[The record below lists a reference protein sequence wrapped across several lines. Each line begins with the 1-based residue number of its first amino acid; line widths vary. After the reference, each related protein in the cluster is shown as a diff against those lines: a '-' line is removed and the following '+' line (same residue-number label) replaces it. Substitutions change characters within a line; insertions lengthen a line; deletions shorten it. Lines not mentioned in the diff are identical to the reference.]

1 MINLKLSHR
10 RRFLHFAAGAV
21 VLPELSRIARAQVY
35 PNKPVRI
42 VVPVPAGGPPDL
54 AARLIGQWLAERL
67 GQPFVVE
74 NRASAGGNVGTEGV
88 VRAPAD
94 GYTLL
99 LAFAG
104 SAINATLFEKL
115 DYNFI
120 RDIAPVA
127 SINHIP
133 LVLVSNPSFPAKT
146 VPELIAY
153 AKANPGKVNMATAG
167 VGTLPQVA
175 GELFKMLAGTH
186 IVSVRYRGSAPAV
199 TDLLGGQVEVA
210 FLDTVSTIEHIK
222 SGRLRALGV
231 STGKRLDVLPDVATV
246 GESVPGFEATG
257 WCGLCSPRAT
267 PAEIIDLLNRE
278 VNAGLVHPKI
288 RTRLADFGAIP
299 FVTLPG
305 GFATFIVD
313 ETQKWGK
320 VIKFAN
326 IKPE

>member
-1 MINLKLSHR
+1 MGLSR
-10 RRFLHFAAGAV
+10 RQFLHIAAGAAA
-21 VLPELSRIARAQVY
+21 LPALSRSAGAQTY
-35 PNKPVRI
+35 PTRPVRI
-42 VVPVPAGGPPDL
+42 IAATAPGGVPDIL
-54 AARLIGQWLAERL
+54 ARLIGPLLSEQL
-67 GQPFVVE
+67 GHQFVVE
-74 NRASAGGNVGTEGV
+74 NRPGGGNNIGTEAV
-88 VRAPAD
+88 VRASSD

-99 LAFAG
+99 LVDSSG
-104 SAINATLFEKL
+104 AINATLYDKL
-115 DYNFI
+115 NYNFI

-127 SINHIP
+127 SISRGHLIM
-133 LVLVSNPSFPAKT
+133 VVNPSVPART
-146 VPELIAY
+146 IPEFIAH

-175 GELFKMLAGTH
+175 GELFKMLAGIH

-278 VNAGLVHPKI
+278 VNAGLADPKI

-299 FVTLPG
+299 FVTSPG

>member
-1 MINLKLSHR
+1 MKLPR
-10 RRFLHFAAGAV
+10 RKFLHLAAAAAA
-21 VLPELSRIARAQVY
+21 LPALSRIAWAQGY

-42 VVPVPAGGPPDL
+42 IVPVPAGGPIDL

-74 NRASAGGNVGTEGV
+74 NRPSAGGHVGIEAV
-88 VRAPAD
+88 ARAQAD

-99 LAFAG
+99 LALAG
-104 SAINATLFEKL
+104 NTMNATLFERL
-115 DYNFI
+115 NYDFI
-120 RDIAPVA
+120 RDIAPIA

-133 LVLVSNPSFPAKT
+133 LVLASNPLFPPKT

-167 VGTLPQVA
+167 VGTMPQVA
-175 GELFKMLAGTH
+175 GELFKMLTGAE
-186 IVSVRYRGSAPAV
+186 IVSVRYRGSAPVVA
-199 TDLLGGQVEVA
+199 DLLGGHVQVA
-210 FLDTVSTIEHIK
+210 FDAVSSSIEHIK

-246 GESVPGFEATG
+246 GETVPGFEATG
-257 WCGLCSPRAT
+257 WCGLCAPKAT
-267 PAEIIDLLNRE
+267 SAEIIDLLNKE
-278 VNAGLVHPKI
+278 VNAGLVDPKI
-288 RTRLADFGAIP
+288 RTRLTDLGTIP
-299 FVTLPG
+299 FVTSPG
-305 GFATFIVD
+305 AFATFIAD
-313 ETQKWGK
+313 ETEKWGR